1 MWFISPW
8 RSVGASCVKTQPR
21 VKVGADPAPAAEK
34 TRGGQIPAR
43 HKSAVAGA
51 TRTVTWPGRRGSFP
65 TLADLRRTRTN
76 KDHASPERPR
86 DGGKPQPPVTSPS
99 ALTMKQTCLR
109 RKRIMVSGHE
119 LAVINNK
126 AAESTLRC

>member
-65 TLADLRRTRTN
+65 TLSDLRRNRTN
-76 KDHASPERPR
+76 KGPRIAGTAQGLAGKHKPR
-86 DGGKPQPPVTSPS
+86 DNPQ
-99 ALTMKQTCLR
+99 
-109 RKRIMVSGHE
+109 RIYP
-119 LAVINNK
+119 
-126 AAESTLRC
+126 